1 MKPIRQLYSKALRW
15 LLGTLG
21 VTSIAFVFQA
31 CYAPYYGDDYDR
43 CINGEVLSA
52 TTHKPIKGIR
62 VTGNDQPGYEETDST
77 GAFHIHLPISRDYNI
92 RLEDQS
98 DSLRAYL
105 PKDTIIPDSLYRGEK
120 IIIYL
125 NEMRNEERGMRN

>member
-1 MKPIRQLYSKALRW
+1 MSTIRHLYGKALRW

-31 CYAPYYGDDYDR
+31 CYAPYYSDDYAR

-52 TTHKPIKGIR
+52 TTNKPIKGIR
-62 VTGNDQPGYEETDST
+62 ITGNDQPGYVETDSAGT
-77 GAFHIHLPISRDYNI
+77 FHIHLPISRDYNI

-125 NEMRNEERGMRN
+125 DQE

>member
-105 PKDTIIPDSLYRGEK
+105 PKHTIIPDSLYRGEK

-125 NEMRNEERGMRN
+125 YQE

>member
-1 MKPIRQLYSKALRW
+1 MTSIRQLYSKALRW
-15 LLGTLG
+15 LLGALG

-43 CINGEVLSA
+43 CINGKVLSA

-105 PKDTIIPDSLYRGEK
+105 PKDTIIPDSLYHGEK

-125 NEMRNEERGMRN
+125 DQD

>member
-1 MKPIRQLYSKALRW
+1 MKTTKKNIRKVWSTVLRW
-15 LLGTLG
+15 TLGSLG

-31 CYAPYYGDDYDR
+31 CYAPYYGDDFDR

-62 VTGNDQPGYEETDST
+62 VTGNDQPGYVETDSA

-92 RLEDQS
+92 RLEDQ

-105 PKDTIIPDSLYRGEK
+105 PKDTIIPDSLYHGEK

-125 NEMRNEERGMRN
+125 DQE

>member
-1 MKPIRQLYSKALRW
+1 MKTIKKNLRRTW
-15 LLGTLG
+15 GKVLKWTLG
-21 VTSIAFVFQA
+21 SIGITSIAFVFQA
-31 CYAPYYGDDYDR
+31 CYAPYYGNDYDR

-62 VTGNDQPGYEETDST
+62 VTGNEQPGYVETDSA
-77 GAFHIHLPISRDYNI
+77 GSFHIHLPLSRDYNI
-92 RLEDQS
+92 RLEDQ

-125 NEMRNEERGMRN
+125 DQE

>member
-1 MKPIRQLYSKALRW
+1 MKSIRQLYSKVLRW
-15 LLGTLG
+15 LLGALG

-52 TTHKPIKGIR
+52 TTNKPIKGIR
-62 VTGNDQPGYEETDST
+62 VTGNDQPGYVETDSA
-77 GAFHIHLPISRDYNI
+77 GAFHIHLPLSRDYNI

-98 DSLRAYL
+98 DSLCTYL
-105 PKDTIIPDSLYRGEK
+105 PKDTIIVDSIYNNEK

-125 NEMRNEERGMRN
+125 NKMRNENNK

>member
-1 MKPIRQLYSKALRW
+1 MKHIRQLYSKALRW
-15 LLGTLG
+15 LLGALG

-43 CINGEVLSA
+43 CINGKVLSA

-105 PKDTIIPDSLYRGEK
+105 PKDTVIPDSLYCGEK

-125 NEMRNEERGMRN
+125 DQE

>member
-21 VTSIAFVFQA
+21 VTSIAFIFQA

-62 VTGNDQPGYEETDST
+62 VTGNEQPGYVETDIA
-77 GAFHIHLPISRDYNI
+77 GAFHIHLPLSRDYSI

-98 DSLRAYL
+98 DSLQAYL
-105 PKDTIIPDSLYRGEK
+105 PKDTIIPDSLYHGEK

-125 NEMRNEERGMRN
+125 DQE

>member
-1 MKPIRQLYSKALRW
+1 MKPIRQLYSTALRW

-62 VTGNDQPGYEETDST
+62 VTGNDQPGYVETDSA
-77 GAFHIHLPISRDYNI
+77 GSFHIHLPISREYTLRI
-92 RLEDQS
+92 EDLS
-98 DSLRAYL
+98 DASNAYL
-105 PKDTIIPDSLYRGEK
+105 PKDTIIADSIYNGEK

-125 NEMRNEERGMRN
+125 NEMRTEE

>member
-1 MKPIRQLYSKALRW
+1 MKTIRQLYSKALRW
-15 LLGTLG
+15 VLGTLG

-31 CYAPYYGDDYDR
+31 CYAPYYGDNYDR

-62 VTGNDQPGYEETDST
+62 ITGNNQPGYVETNSA
-77 GAFHIHLPISRDYNI
+77 GAFHIHLPISRNYDI
-92 RLEDQS
+92 RFEDQS
-98 DSLRAYL
+98 DSIRTYL
-105 PKDTIIPDSLYRGEK
+105 PKDTIIPDSLYKGEK

-125 NEMRNEERGMRN
+125 DQIEN

>member
-15 LLGTLG
+15 LLGALG

-31 CYAPYYGDDYDR
+31 CYAPYYGDDFDR

-62 VTGNDQPGYEETDST
+62 ITGNDQPGYEETDST
-77 GAFHIHLPISRDYNI
+77 GAFHIHLPISRDYN
-92 RLEDQS
+92 LHFDNQS
-98 DSLRAYL
+98 NFPNTYL
-105 PKDTIIPDSLYRGEK
+105 PKDTIIADSIYNGEK
-120 IIIYL
+120 IVIYL
-125 NEMRNEERGMRN
+125 NEMRNEE

>member
-31 CYAPYYGDDYDR
+31 CYAPYYGDDFDR
-43 CINGEVLSA
+43 CINGEVRSA
-52 TTHKPIKGIR
+52 QTHKPIKGIR
-62 VTGNDQPGYEETDST
+62 ITGNDQPGYEETDSA
-77 GAFHIHLPISRDYNI
+77 GSFHIHLPVSREYTLRI
-92 RLEDQS
+92 EDLS
-98 DSLRAYL
+98 ESPNTYL
-105 PKDTIIPDSLYRGEK
+105 PKDTVIADSIYNGEK

-125 NEMRNEERGMRN
+125 NEMKNEE

>member
-1 MKPIRQLYSKALRW
+1 MKTIRQLYSKALRW
-15 LLGTLG
+15 VLGTLG

-62 VTGNDQPGYEETDST
+62 VTGNDQPGYVETDSA
-77 GAFHIHLPISRDYNI
+77 GAFHIHLPLSRDYNI
-92 RLEDQS
+92 RLEDQ
-98 DSLRAYL
+98 DSLRAFL

-125 NEMRNEERGMRN
+125 NEMRNEE

>member
-1 MKPIRQLYSKALRW
+1 MKHIRQLYSKALRW
-15 LLGTLG
+15 LLGALG

-43 CINGEVLSA
+43 CINGKVLSA

-77 GAFHIHLPISRDYNI
+77 GAFHIHLPISRDYTLRI
-92 RLEDQS
+92 EDLNES
-98 DSLRAYL
+98 PTSYL
-105 PKDTIIPDSLYRGEK
+105 PKDTVIPDSLYRGEK
-120 IIIYL
+120 ITIYL
-125 NEMRNEERGMRN
+125 NEMRNEE

>member
-1 MKPIRQLYSKALRW
+1 MKTTKKNIRKVWSKILRW
-15 LLGTLG
+15 TLASLG

-62 VTGNDQPGYEETDST
+62 VTGNDQPGYVETDSA

-92 RLEDQS
+92 RLEDQ

-105 PKDTIIPDSLYRGEK
+105 PKDTIIPDSLYHGEK

-125 NEMRNEERGMRN
+125 NEMRNEE

>member
-1 MKPIRQLYSKALRW
+1 MKTIKKNLHRTWGKVLKW
-15 LLGTLG
+15 TLG
-21 VTSIAFVFQA
+21 SIGITSIAFVFQA

-62 VTGNDQPGYEETDST
+62 ITGNQQPGYEETDST
-77 GAFHIHLPISRDYNI
+77 GSFHIHLPLSREYTL

-105 PKDTIIPDSLYRGEK
+105 PKDTVIPDSLYRGEK

-125 NEMRNEERGMRN
+125 DQE

>member
-1 MKPIRQLYSKALRW
+1 MKTIKKNLRRTW
-15 LLGTLG
+15 GKVLKWTLG
-21 VTSIAFVFQA
+21 SIGITSIAFVFQA

-62 VTGNDQPGYEETDST
+62 VTGNDQPGYVETDSA

-125 NEMRNEERGMRN
+125 DQE

>member
-15 LLGTLG
+15 LLGALG

-62 VTGNDQPGYEETDST
+62 ITGYDQPGYEETDST

-105 PKDTIIPDSLYRGEK
+105 PKDTVIPDSLYRGEK

-125 NEMRNEERGMRN
+125 DQD

>member
-15 LLGTLG
+15 LLGALG

-77 GAFHIHLPISRDYNI
+77 GTFHIHLPISRDYNI

-105 PKDTIIPDSLYRGEK
+105 PKDTVIPDSLYRGEK
-120 IIIYL
+120 ITIYL
-125 NEMRNEERGMRN
+125 NEMRNEE

>member
-31 CYAPYYGDDYDR
+31 CYAPYYSDDYAR

-62 VTGNDQPGYEETDST
+62 ITGNDQPGYVETDSAGT
-77 GAFHIHLPISRDYNI
+77 FHIHLPISRDYNI

-98 DSLRAYL
+98 DSIRAYL

-125 NEMRNEERGMRN
+125 DQE

>member
-1 MKPIRQLYSKALRW
+1 MKTIRQLYSKALRW
-15 LLGTLG
+15 VLGTLG

-62 VTGNDQPGYEETDST
+62 ITANDQPGYVETNSA
-77 GAFHIHLPISRDYNI
+77 GAFHIHLPISRNYDI
-92 RLEDQS
+92 RFEDQS
-98 DSLRAYL
+98 DSIRAYL
-105 PKDTIIPDSLYRGEK
+105 PKDTIIPDSLYKGEK

-125 NEMRNEERGMRN
+125 DQIEN